1 LLEGE
6 KSQLALLTYRKEEIM
21 DLISS
26 VNKVISNNLNEH
38 GVTVQ
43 IKNDLQL
50 KIEKLQNELTT
61 IDDEL
66 FELEKKY
73 GEY

>member
-1 LLEGE
+1 
-6 KSQLALLTYRKEEIM
+6 LALLTYRKEEIM

>member
-1 LLEGE
+1 
-6 KSQLALLTYRKEEIM
+6 M

>member
-1 LLEGE
+1 
-6 KSQLALLTYRKEEIM
+6 LLTYRKEEIM

>member
-1 LLEGE
+1 M
-6 KSQLALLTYRKEEIM
+6 LTYRKEEIM

>member
-1 LLEGE
+1 M
-6 KSQLALLTYRKEEIM
+6 ALLTYRKEEIM